1 VVKLF
6 FSIGILDVKRLSV
19 RAIHA
24 FNMTK
29 VPTPKQQSRAVRVE
43 EIAAEIKRQLGDQ
56 LISVIYRDRVRATR
70 TRSYRLDAPAKKT
83 DVEVMHTL
91 LGVELKI
98 GKRRLLCPDLAMA
111 RYLSV
116 FARLGVAEIATPY
129 DITQVSRLADDLES
143 SWYRMLTL
151 VEHLAVE
158 QSARFRNRVLTVLIA
173 EERNGIIE
181 AGAGPAVPQFNQNTK
196 QRKAKL

>member
-1 VVKLF
+1 
-6 FSIGILDVKRLSV
+6 
-19 RAIHA
+19 
-24 FNMTK
+24 MTK
-29 VPTPKQQSRAVRVE
+29 VPTVKPQSRALRVE
-43 EIAAEIKRQLGDQ
+43 DIAAEVKRQLGDQ
-56 LISVIYRDRVRATR
+56 LISIIYRDRIRAIR
-70 TRSYRLDAPAKKT
+70 TRSYRLDAPEKMT
-83 DVEVMHTL
+83 SVEIMHTL

-111 RYLSV
+111 RYLSI
-116 FARLGVAEIATPY
+116 FARLGLAEIATPY

-158 QSARFRNRVLTVLIA
+158 QSARFRNRILAVLIA
-173 EERNGIIE
+173 DERKGIIE

>member
-1 VVKLF
+1 MVKLF
-6 FSIGILDVKRLSV
+6 SRIGILDVKRLSV

-158 QSARFRNRVLTVLIA
+158 QSARFRNRVLAVLIA

>member
-1 VVKLF
+1 
-6 FSIGILDVKRLSV
+6 
-19 RAIHA
+19 
-24 FNMTK
+24 MTK
-29 VPTPKQQSRAVRVE
+29 VPTVKSQSRAVRVE
-43 EIAAEIKRQLGDQ
+43 DMAAEVKRQLGDQ
-56 LISVIYRDRVRATR
+56 LISVIYRDRIRAMR

-83 DVEVMHTL
+83 DVEIMNTL

-98 GKRRLLCPDLAMA
+98 GKRRLSCPDLAMA

-116 FARLGVAEIATPY
+116 FARLGMAEVATPY

-151 VEHLAVE
+151 VEHLVVE
-158 QSARFRNRVLTVLIA
+158 QSARFRNKVLAILIA
-173 EERNGIIE
+173 DERKGVIE
-181 AGAGPAVPQFNQNTK
+181 AGAGPAIPQFNQNTK

>member
-1 VVKLF
+1 M
-6 FSIGILDVKRLSV
+6 I
-19 RAIHA
+19 
-24 FNMTK
+24 K

-43 EIAAEIKRQLGDQ
+43 ETADEVKRQLGDQ
-56 LISVIYRDRVRATR
+56 LISVIYRDRVRAIR

-83 DVEVMHTL
+83 DVEIMHTL

-116 FARLGVAEIATPY
+116 FARLGVTEVATPY

-143 SWYRMLTL
+143 SWHRMLAL

-158 QSARFRNRVLTVLIA
+158 QSARSRDRILALLIA
-173 EERNGIIE
+173 GE
-181 AGAGPAVPQFNQNTK
+181 
-196 QRKAKL
+196 

>member
-1 VVKLF
+1 
-6 FSIGILDVKRLSV
+6 
-19 RAIHA
+19 
-24 FNMTK
+24 MTK
-29 VPTPKQQSRAVRVE
+29 VPTVKLQPRAIRVE
-43 EIAAEIKRQLGDQ
+43 DIAAEVKRQLGDQ
-56 LISVIYRDRVRATR
+56 LISVIYRDRIRAMR

-83 DVEVMHTL
+83 AVEIMQTL

-98 GKRRLLCPDLAMA
+98 GKRRLSCPDLAMA

-116 FARLGVAEIATPY
+116 FARLGMAEVATPY

-158 QSARFRNRVLTVLIA
+158 QSARFRSKVLAILIA
-173 EERNGIIE
+173 DERKGVIE
-181 AGAGPAVPQFNQNTK
+181 AGAGPAIPQFNQNTK

>member
-1 VVKLF
+1 
-6 FSIGILDVKRLSV
+6 
-19 RAIHA
+19 
-24 FNMTK
+24 MTK
-29 VPTPKQQSRAVRVE
+29 VPTSKPQSRAIRVE
-43 EIAAEIKRQLGDQ
+43 EIVAEVKRQLGDQ
-56 LISVIYRDRVRATR
+56 LISVIYRDRVRAIR
-70 TRSYRLDAPAKKT
+70 TRSYRLDAPVKKT
-83 DVEVMHTL
+83 AVEVMHTL

-116 FARLGVAEIATPY
+116 FARLGVAEVATPY

-158 QSARFRNRVLTVLIA
+158 QSARFRSRVLAILIA
-173 EERNGIIE
+173 DERNGIIE
-181 AGAGPAVPQFNQNTK
+181 AGAGPVVPQFNQNTK

>member
-1 VVKLF
+1 MAEKK
-6 FSIGILDVKRLSV
+6 SDP
-19 RAIHA
+19 
-24 FNMTK
+24 TK
-29 VPTPKQQSRAVRVE
+29 APEFQRVLKNLLNTPHKPQ
-43 EIAAEIKRQLGDQ
+43 
-56 LISVIYRDRVRATR
+56 
-70 TRSYRLDAPAKKT
+70 
-83 DVEVMHTL
+83 
-91 LGVELKI
+91 VELKI

-158 QSARFRNRVLTVLIA
+158 QSARFRNRVLAVLIA